1 MLQKTLQSQIMNQV
15 NDFPLLVGIL
25 LIWQTEQKAHSG
37 ICRCGLCCTHTIAVR
52 TIEEGSHEQA
62 KINIGTHFGV

>member
-25 LIWQTEQKAHSG
+25 LNMANGAESPQRNLPLWALLSPYNSCKDD
-37 ICRCGLCCTHTIAVR
+37 
-52 TIEEGSHEQA
+52 
-62 KINIGTHFGV
+62 